1 MKTPQPRLAGAMLAC
16 AFTFNA
22 FACGFCIEDK
32 IAAVYDHAV
41 ATRAVAQRHQV
52 AFFAV
57 EGNIPPGEGSR
68 RALEVIAESLV
79 GVDKGSARVS
89 VESASLSVA
98 FDPARVPAEDLEIKV
113 GRKLAGKGLTVG
125 IMRIMEKP
133 SELKVTGKR

>member
-1 MKTPQPRLAGAMLAC
+1 MKTPRPRLAGAMLAC

-32 IAAVYDHAV
+32 IAAVYDHGV
-41 ATRAVAQRHQV
+41 ATRAVAQRHRV

-57 EGNIPPGEGSR
+57 EGIIPPGEGSR
-68 RALEVIAESLV
+68 RAIEAIAESLV

-98 FDPARVPAEDLEIKV
+98 FDPARVPKEDLEMKL
-113 GRKLAGKGLTVG
+113 GRKLTGKGLTVG
-125 IMRIMEKP
+125 IISIMDKP

>member
-1 MKTPQPRLAGAMLAC
+1 MKTAQPGLAGAILAT

-41 ATRAVAQRHQV
+41 VTRALAQRHQV

-57 EGNIPPGEGSR
+57 EGNISPGEGSR
-68 RALEVIAESLV
+68 RALEAIAESLA

-89 VESASLSVA
+89 VEAASLSVA
-98 FDPARVPAEDLEIKV
+98 FDPARVPVEDLEFKL
-113 GRKLAGKGLTVG
+113 GRKFAGKGLKAG

>member
-1 MKTPQPRLAGAMLAC
+1 MKTPQPRLASTILAS

-41 ATRAVAQRHQV
+41 ATRAVALGHQV

-68 RALEVIAESLV
+68 RALEAIADSLV
-79 GVDKGSARVS
+79 GVDRGSTRIS

-98 FDPARVPAEDLEIKV
+98 FDPARVPAEDLEIKL

>member
-1 MKTPQPRLAGAMLAC
+1 MKTAGPRLAGAMLAS
-16 AFTFNA
+16 AFAFNA

-41 ATRAVAQRHQV
+41 AMHAVAQRHQV

-57 EGNIPPGEGSR
+57 EGIIPSGEVSR
-68 RALEVIAESLV
+68 RAIEAIAESLV

-89 VESASLSVA
+89 VDSASLSVA
-98 FDPARVPAEDLEIKV
+98 FDPARVPKEDLAIKL

-125 IMRIMEKP
+125 IMRIMDKP